1 MNESSKSIKIDYG
14 VHSVVENL
22 RNNLRAYLE
31 AQYHIKNEDTI
42 RERRALL
49 DQSGVISQEP
59 YVESTPVYRL
69 GTSLK
74 ELDLPQQITD
84 ALDALSKLDVG
95 VYTKP
100 YLHQAHALE
109 HFIRDGDDLIIA
121 TGTGSGKTECFLM
134 PIIGELV
141 NEGMERPSSASMPGV
156 RALLLYPMN
165 ALVNDQISRIRKLF
179 GNVDASSVISVGRN
193 RPIRFGSYTGR
204 TPYPGPITPAGNN
217 KNLEPLIE
225 NYFLPLL
232 SQAEQVAALEE
243 IGQWPS
249 KDLPGFFAVDQVET
263 TKTKTGKVR
272 KMRHWDKRLK
282 TQPSDR
288 ELMTRHEMQDQ
299 CPDLLVTNYSML
311 EYMLMRPIERPIFS
325 QTREWLAS
333 DERNELILVV
343 DEAHMYRG
351 TGGAEVALLLRRLAG
366 RLGIA
371 RERMRCILTSASL
384 GKSEEAQTN
393 VVQFARDLTGLRT
406 GSSLEFALIAG
417 KTEELS
423 NPRQAT
429 DDEAEAFGNFD
440 LATFLRHA
448 TDPTSA
454 HDAVVKLAEEMGWPS
469 LVEDLQG
476 YLFEQLRGFG
486 PTELLIEKVSGAAIS
501 LDELEKEIFGEHP
514 RLENATAS
522 LLALA
527 SFARR
532 ASDGRVLLPT
542 RLHLFFRGLLGLF
555 ACANPNCTN
564 RNQPLATSS
573 PVGRLFNR
581 SLDSCG
587 CEENSRVYE
596 VFTHRECG
604 SLFLRGFLDGPNGDF
619 LYHEPSGSLRESGI
633 SPLIPTEILVDGEP
647 HEKMIDECEQIW
659 LDVKTGSVARME
671 PKDAT
676 GFSKAYL
683 PAAGPDH
690 DNDSLNFVDCP
701 ICCGRAA
708 RGDNSTIMDHVTKGE
723 APFANLV
730 KTQFATQPATRD
742 EDSSHPNGGRKV
754 LLFSD
759 GRQKAARL
767 ARDIPRE
774 VESDTFRQA
783 LAIATRRL
791 READREA
798 TPTRHLYTSFLTV
811 LGDLNILLFDRK
823 DADDLEREIQRISHD
838 YAGED
843 YEEIIGEYEPD
854 NTPDRFHIALMRQI
868 CGRYYSLA
876 GTSVGYLRPT
886 QRTLNRIV
894 GRVSEL
900 VSEISSAEIEN
911 LAIAWISGLAD
922 RYSFDAS
929 LNDHLR
935 SRAADY
941 WTKDWGSNGR
951 FPKQLRLVLPNLI
964 GCTDDVVGQLETIF
978 VDEMATADAGGSYFL
993 EPRRVR
999 IEINLAHHWSHC
1011 QDCTKL
1017 MPVSFLSSC
1026 VSCGSKNISVL
1037 DPTSSEYIRTRKGF
1051 WRDPVF
1057 QALGDDPNLRSVSV
1071 EEHTA
1076 QLSNRDTGKVRA
1088 TTEEYE
1094 LRFRDVSLK
1103 ATDRPIDVLSCTTT
1117 MEVGVDI
1124 GSLVAVGLRNVPPE
1138 RDNYQQRAGRAGRR
1152 GSSVSSVVTYAQ
1164 NGPHDNFYFSHP
1176 RQIVSGEPR
1185 QPEIKIDNAKIA
1197 RRHVHSFLFQTF
1209 FHSYMDENDVLV
1221 GGKTSAL
1228 SRALGRTK
1236 DFFRDGEDQSP
1247 SLDEFKSWVGEKVLS
1262 DDAHLRDSI
1271 GSWLRLSLRVESQ
1284 SIEEWISEVARD
1296 LLRTLDEV
1304 KQTYPALDENL
1315 SSGGKTGAS
1324 QADAESEEDDPEKE
1338 RLAAPDQEELLE
1350 FLFQHGLLPSYAF
1363 PTDLTAFLVDGIAKS
1378 PVTGNSEY
1386 VVFERPP
1393 QAIEK
1398 ALSEYAP
1405 GRLVVIDKETYRSG
1419 GVFADTF
1426 PTVHDRAAPLFED
1439 PINIVHCEVCSYV
1452 QNQSGGQLPKDDCPV
1467 CASPLVQEEM
1477 IVPEVFGPEKARAI
1491 PEGDRDQD
1499 ITYATMA
1506 QFPMPVGEEDLR
1518 DFDDL
1523 GESAVYTIA
1532 SDQSLVMMNKGQLVG
1547 ENFSGFWVCEKCGAA
1562 TVEQPNAGQ
1571 HARPYH
1577 IEFDFGPEKP
1587 SRQCNGNYRRVFLG
1601 HEFKTDLLL
1610 IRVTLKSPMAINTQD
1625 IITLRT
1631 VEDALYSIA
1640 EAIRLAASRHQQL
1653 DIDPSE
1659 FGVGFRLVPGGDQ
1672 EELVLDV
1679 YLYDT
1684 LSGGAGYA
1692 ELAGSYV
1699 EEILNAT
1706 LSLLED
1712 CPGDCD
1718 NSCQDCLRHYYNQH
1732 VQERLDRHLASSLLR
1747 YALYAELPV
1756 IKETDQSWLLD
1767 RLRRL
1772 LELDGAECV
1781 SEAPI
1786 EESVVPLLANKNGRR
1801 IAIGVRSAL
1810 LDKNEFDHELFELD
1824 HLTNLNVRVLNQFI
1838 LSKNLPDIHHEIREL
1853 L

>member
-1 MNESSKSIKIDYG
+1 
-14 VHSVVENL
+14 
-22 RNNLRAYLE
+22 
-31 AQYHIKNEDTI
+31 
-42 RERRALL
+42 
-49 DQSGVISQEP
+49 
-59 YVESTPVYRL
+59 
-69 GTSLK
+69 
-74 ELDLPQQITD
+74 
-84 ALDALSKLDVG
+84 
-95 VYTKP
+95 
-100 YLHQAHALE
+100 
-109 HFIRDGDDLIIA
+109 
-121 TGTGSGKTECFLM
+121 M
-134 PIIGELV
+134 PIIGHLV
-141 NEGMERPSSASMPGV
+141 SEGIARPSSASLPGI

-179 GNVDASSVISVGRN
+179 GNVDASSVISVGRK
-193 RPIRFGSYTGR
+193 RPVRFGSYTGR
-204 TPYPGPITPAGNN
+204 TPYPGPITSTGNN
-217 KNLEPLIE
+217 KNIEPLIE
-225 NYFLPLL
+225 NYYLPLL
-232 SQAEQVAALEE
+232 SQPEQVDALNK

-249 KDLPGFFAVDQVET
+249 KDLHGFFAMDQVET
-263 TKTKTGKVR
+263 TQPKIGNPR
-272 KMRHWDKRLK
+272 KLRHWDKRLK
-282 TQPSDR
+282 TQASDR

-311 EYMLMRPIERPIFS
+311 EYMLMRPIERPIFA

-333 DERNELILVV
+333 DERNQLILVV

-351 TGGAEVALLLRRLAG
+351 AGGAEVALLLRRLAA

-384 GKSEEAQTN
+384 GKSEEARSN
-393 VVQFARDLTGLRT
+393 VVQFARDLTGLRADSDLKFSLIT
-406 GSSLEFALIAG
+406 GEM
-417 KTEELS
+417 EELGD
-423 NPRQAT
+423 PRPAT
-429 DDEAEAFGNFD
+429 EKEAEAFGQFD
-440 LATFLRHA
+440 LTSFLKHA
-448 TDPTSA
+448 TEPA
-454 HDAVVKLAEEMGWPS
+454 GAREAVTDLAVELGWPN
-469 LVEDLQG
+469 LTEDLQD
-476 YLFEQLRGFG
+476 YLFAQLRGFG
-486 PTELLIEKVSGAAIS
+486 PTEQLIAKVSGTAIS
-501 LDELEKEIFGEHP
+501 LAELEKEVFGEH
-514 RLENATAS
+514 LGVENATAS

-542 RLHLFFRGLLGLF
+542 RLHLFFRGLPGLF
-555 ACANPNCTN
+555 ACANPDCIN
-564 RNQPLATSS
+564 RNQPEATSS
-573 PVGRLFNR
+573 PIGRLFNR

-587 CEENSRVYE
+587 CSANSRVYE
-596 VFTHRECG
+596 IFTHRECG
-604 SLFLRGFLDGPNGDF
+604 SLFLRGYLDGPNGDF

-633 SPLIPTEILVDGEP
+633 SPLIPTEILVEGDP
-647 HEKMIDECEQIW
+647 HEKMIDECEPIW
-659 LDVKTGSVARME
+659 LDVKTGSIARIE
-671 PKDAT
+671 PPDST
-676 GFSKAYL
+676 GFRKAHL
-683 PAAGPDH
+683 PAAAPDYGH
-690 DNDSLNFVDCP
+690 DSLKFVNCP
-701 ICCGRAA
+701 VCCGRAVS
-708 RGDNSTIMDHVTKGE
+708 GDSSTIMDHVTKGE

-742 EDSSHPNGGRKV
+742 EDSTYPNGGRKV

-774 VESDTFRQA
+774 VESDTFRQVI
-783 LAIATRRL
+783 AIATRRL
-791 READREA
+791 RAAGREA

-811 LGDLNILLFDRK
+811 LRDLNFLLFDRK
-823 DADDLEREIQRISHD
+823 DAGDLEREIQRINQD
-838 YAGED
+838 YEGED
-843 YEEIIGEYEPD
+843 YEEIIDEYQPD
-854 NTPDRFHIALMRQI
+854 NTPDRFHIALVRQI

-886 QRTLNRIV
+886 KRALKKIVDRI
-894 GRVSEL
+894 SAL
-900 VSEISSAEIEN
+900 VSEIPKAEIEN
-911 LAIAWISGLAD
+911 LTIAWIAGLAD
-922 RYSFDAS
+922 RYSFDAA
-929 LNDHLR
+929 LNDLLR

-941 WTKDWGSNGR
+941 WTKDWSSNGR
-951 FPKQLRLVLPNLI
+951 FPRQLRLVLPNLI
-964 GCTDDVVGQLETIF
+964 GCTEDVVGQLEEIF
-978 VDEMATADAGGSYFL
+978 VDELTTANSGSSYFL
-993 EPRRVR
+993 EPRRVK
-999 IEINLAHHWSHC
+999 IEIDLAHHWSHC

-1017 MPVSFLSSC
+1017 IPVSFLDSC
-1026 VSCGSKNISVL
+1026 ISCGSKNILVL
-1037 DPTSSEYIRTRKGF
+1037 DPSSSEYIKTRKGF
-1051 WRDPVF
+1051 WRNPVI

-1103 ATDRPIDVLSCTTT
+1103 DTDRPIDVLSCTTT

-1138 RDNYQQRAGRAGRR
+1138 RENYQQRAGRAGRR

-1176 RQIVSGEPR
+1176 REIVSGEPR
-1185 QPEIKIDNAKIA
+1185 QPEIKIDNPKIA

-1209 FHSYMDENDVLV
+1209 FHDYMDENGVVV

-1228 SRALGRTK
+1228 SRALGRTE
-1236 DFFRDGEDQSP
+1236 DFFRGSEDQSP
-1247 SLDEFKSWVGEKVLS
+1247 SLDEFKSWVGEEVLS
-1262 DDAHLRDSI
+1262 DDAPLMDSI
-1271 GSWLRLSLRVESQ
+1271 ESWLPLSLRIDKQ
-1284 SIEEWISEVARD
+1284 SFEEWIADVARD
-1296 LLRTLDEV
+1296 LLRILDEV
-1304 KQTYPALDENL
+1304 KHKYPESGANPSNGGQSEASEAEN
-1315 SSGGKTGAS
+1315 
-1324 QADAESEEDDPEKE
+1324 ESENDDPERE

-1363 PTDLTAFLVDGIAKS
+1363 PTDLTAFLVDELAKS
-1378 PVTGNSEY
+1378 PVTGYSEY
-1386 VVFERPP
+1386 VVVERPP

-1426 PTVHDRAAPLFED
+1426 PTTHDRAAPLFES
-1439 PINIVHCEVCSYV
+1439 PVNIVHCEVCSYV
-1452 QNQSGGQLPKDDCPV
+1452 QDLSGEELLEDDCPV
-1467 CASPLVQEEM
+1467 CASQLIQEEM
-1477 IVPEVFGPEKARAI
+1477 IIPEVFGPEKARAI

-1506 QFPMPVGEEDLR
+1506 QFPVPVGY
-1518 DFDDL
+1518 DDL
-1523 GESAVYTIA
+1523 PTFDSLGDRVAYTIA
-1532 SDQSLVMMNKGQLVG
+1532 SDRSLVMMNKGQLVG

-1577 IEFDFGPEKP
+1577 IEFDFRQEYP
-1587 SRQCNGNYRRVFLG
+1587 SRQCNGDYRKVFLG
-1601 HEFKTDLLL
+1601 HVFKTDLLL
-1610 IRVTLKSPMAINTQD
+1610 IRLTLASPMAINTQD

-1631 VEDALYSIA
+1631 VEDALHSIA

-1659 FGVGFRLVPGGDQ
+1659 FGVGFRLVSEGNQ
-1672 EELVLDV
+1672 EELILDV

-1692 ELAGSYV
+1692 ELAGSHV

-1712 CPGDCD
+1712 CTGGCD
-1718 NSCQDCLRHYYNQH
+1718 NSCQDCLRHYYNQY
-1732 VQERLDRHLASSLLR
+1732 VQERLDRHLASSLMR
-1747 YALYAELPV
+1747 YALYGELP
-1756 IKETDQSWLLD
+1756 IIQGGDQSRLLD

-1772 LELDGAECV
+1772 LELDGVECV

-1786 EESVVPLLANKNGRR
+1786 EGSVVPLLANKNGRR

-1824 HLTNLNVRVLNQFI
+1824 HLTDLNVRVLNQFI